1 MPDNTQLSES
11 KRDLLQRYLYGRRA
25 TSSVGPSSIARRT
38 TNSVAPLSLCQQQIW
53 LNAQRRGVPPFY
65 NESITLHRKGPLSPA
80 VLEQSLIEILRRH
93 EAWRTTFDVFDGQPV
108 QIIHPTPARLPL
120 TVVDLRALAE
130 NDREQE
136 ARRLAEAEVHRSFDL
151 RRGPLF
157 RPTLVRL
164 GENDYR
170 LHMAVHQ
177 IIIDGVTAYHVLL
190 PELACLYQA
199 FSESKPSPLPE
210 LPIQYADFAYWQRE
224 GLQGEL
230 LATQLAYWRK
240 QLEAPL
246 PVLHWPNDRPRP
258 PKQTFRGTIQPF
270 TLPSGLSSEIRQF
283 AQSEGVT
290 SFAALLTGFF
300 ALLHCYTRQ
309 VDIVVGTVSSARKR
323 SEVQRLMGYFLNPV
337 PLRVDL
343 SGNPT
348 VRELLSRVRRVSVGA
363 LSNDEVPFEHIVEK
377 LRPEI
382 DPSRNPFFQVAASL
396 EPSMPDVDSSWNLTP
411 MDITS
416 GGARWDLYLV
426 WDDRP
431 DGIIG
436 RVQYNPDLL
445 EAATILKMLEHQET
459 LLGKIVSNPEKRL
472 SDLTI

>member
-130 NDREQE
+130 NDRERE
-136 ARRLAEAEVHRSFDL
+136 ARRLAEVEVHRPFDL

-157 RPTLVRL
+157 RTTLVRL

-190 PELACLYQA
+190 PELVCLYQA
-199 FSESKPSPLPE
+199 FSEGKPSPLPE

-224 GLQGEL
+224 GLQGEAL
-230 LATQLAYWRK
+230 EEQVAYWRK
-240 QLEAPL
+240 QLDGIPHVLEL
-246 PVLHWPNDRPRP
+246 PTDRPRP
-258 PKQTFRGTIQPF
+258 PIQTFKGARRT
-270 TLPSGLSSEIRQF
+270 
-283 AQSEGVT
+283 
-290 SFAALLTGFF
+290 
-300 ALLHCYTRQ
+300 
-309 VDIVVGTVSSARKR
+309 TV
-323 SEVQRLMGYFLNPV
+323 F
-337 PLRVDL
+337 
-343 SGNPT
+343 PT
-348 VRELLSRVRRVSVGA
+348 QILDSLKA
-363 LSNDEVPFEHIVEK
+363 LS
-377 LRPEI
+377 
-382 DPSRNPFFQVAASL
+382 
-396 EPSMPDVDSSWNLTP
+396 
-411 MDITS
+411 
-416 GGARWDLYLV
+416 
-426 WDDRP
+426 
-431 DGIIG
+431 
-436 RVQYNPDLL
+436 
-445 EAATILKMLEHQET
+445 
-459 LLGKIVSNPEKRL
+459 
-472 SDLTI
+472 